1 MKTQGV
7 VIADDPV
14 FVNWLQNGVGSAAEF
29 TLVRAGTTEDLIERV
44 SNIGRIDVACF
55 EFSAAN
61 QDTRS
66 RLVEAF
72 IDRFPDVPVVGMGDD
87 GAQDIVLSA
96 MRSGARDFFVLQRDD
111 EYLPN
116 LLSKVLRRS
125 LGSGPRPQHGAQG
138 KLVTVFSAAAYEGTA
153 FAAEHLALRF
163 LERKLDGE
171 RGLLVDL
178 SAPPGAASVFLN
190 LHPSY
195 TLLDAVQDVYRCDQ
209 TLVDTAFARH
219 GSGLYVLTLPEER
232 VGYPRL
238 EGEELVKL
246 LEVLRTLFGFIVVS
260 MDGHIG
266 TDTIGDILGMCES
279 SLLITDQSILR
290 SRHSKYLLREL
301 RLHDGALNHTRLV
314 IDNYQRRFGLEGENL
329 SQLLELPLA
338 GTLSGQPLNRV
349 QAMNSGEPL
358 SVIAPKDPYLR
369 EIEELAGL
377 LWGGGS
383 ASPSEGRGGMF
394 ARWLGKS

>member
-29 TLVRAGTTEDLIERV
+29 TLVRAASTEDLVERV
-44 SNIGRIDVACF
+44 SNIGRMDVACF

-61 QDTRS
+61 QDTRA

-72 IDRFPDVPVVGMGDD
+72 IDRFPDVPVVGMGAD
-87 GAQDIVLSA
+87 GAQDVVLSA

-111 EYLPN
+111 AYLPN

-138 KLVTVFSAAAYEGTA
+138 KVVSVFSAAAYEGTA

-171 RGLLVDL
+171 RGLLLDL

-232 VGYPRL
+232 IGFPRL

-246 LEVLRTLFGFIVVS
+246 LEVLRTLFGFIVVA
-260 MDGHIG
+260 MDGHVG
-266 TDTIGDILGMCES
+266 SETIADLLALCES
-279 SLLITDQSILR
+279 SLLITDQSILK

-314 IDNYQRRFGLEGENL
+314 VDNYQRRFGLEGENL
-329 SQLLELPLA
+329 AQLLELPLA

-369 EIEELAGL
+369 EIEELADL
-377 LWGGGS
+377 LWGGSSIG
-383 ASPSEGRGGMF
+383 APEARGGLF